1 MSTRPLRLTFVL
13 GTRPEVVKLAP
24 LILAARSRPG
34 QFRIEVVSTGQHR
47 EMLTAMFRW
56 FDITPDVD
64 LDILRP
70 DQSIDYITRA
80 ALAGV
85 SGWLEAHPADWVL
98 VQGDTSTA
106 FSGALAAFYHKIPV
120 AHVEAGLRTWDR
132 YSPFPEEMNRRL
144 ITQLAQLHCA
154 PTPLAVSNLRR
165 EGVEEK
171 DIAVTGNTGIDSLL
185 WTARKLGVEGIG
197 AGSRRILV
205 TTHRRENHGAPL
217 RNICQAFLEIL
228 DSYPDARI
236 QFPVHMSPRV
246 RDVVMPALGG
256 HPRVELSD
264 PLGYPEFVKAMA
276 EADII
281 LTDSGGV
288 QEEAPSLN
296 KPVLV
301 LRESTERQEAVDAGL
316 ARLVGS
322 SREDIVREVKKLFE
336 REQDSRPNLAARNP
350 FGDGHAAE
358 RILQG
363 LCTYGQPE

>member
-1 MSTRPLRLTFVL
+1 MKTEPLRLTFVL

-24 LILAARSRPG
+24 LILAARSRPERF
-34 QFRIEVVSTGQHR
+34 QVQVISTGQHR
-47 EMLTAMFRW
+47 EMLTDMFRW
-56 FDITPDVD
+56 FEINPDVD

-80 ALAGV
+80 ALEGI
-85 SGWLEAHPADWVL
+85 STWLDAHPSDWVL
-98 VQGDTSTA
+98 VQGDTSSA

-120 AHVEAGLRTWDR
+120 AHIEAGLRTWDR

-154 PTPLAVSNLRR
+154 PTSLAASNLLR
-165 EGVEEK
+165 EGTDEK
-171 DIAVTGNTGIDSLL
+171 DIVITGNTGIDSLL
-185 WTARKLGVEGIG
+185 WTTRKLGVEGVG

-228 DSYPDARI
+228 DRYPDACI

-246 RDVVMPALGG
+246 REVVMPTLGG

-264 PLGYPEFVKAMA
+264 PLGYPEFVRAMA
-276 EADII
+276 VADII

-322 SREDIVREVKKLFE
+322 SRENIVNEVRKLFE
-336 REQDSRPNLAARNP
+336 QGPDSRRSLASRNP
-350 FGDGHAAE
+350 FGDGQAAE
-358 RILQG
+358 RILQS
-363 LCTYGQPE
+363 LRSR